1 MVSYAEEIVFDATTG
16 KVSYAALQGAPTFL
30 SEFTDDV
37 GFLQTSDLN
46 TTLAGLFDDGV
57 PFITDIVGSVFGDDS
72 TLLVDGVNGKITR
85 RCTKLQ
91 ITTTDLVATTQQLLQ
106 QLQQL

>member
-1 MVSYAEEIVFDATTG
+1 MAAFNGTVVFNASTG

-37 GFLQTSDLN
+37 GYLQTSDLN

-57 PFITDIVGSVFGDDS
+57 PFTTDIVGSVFGDDS
-72 TLLVDGVNGKITR
+72 TLLVDGVNGKTL
-85 RCTKLQ
+85 KL
-91 ITTTDLVATTQQLLQ
+91 LLQ
-106 QLQQL
+106 V